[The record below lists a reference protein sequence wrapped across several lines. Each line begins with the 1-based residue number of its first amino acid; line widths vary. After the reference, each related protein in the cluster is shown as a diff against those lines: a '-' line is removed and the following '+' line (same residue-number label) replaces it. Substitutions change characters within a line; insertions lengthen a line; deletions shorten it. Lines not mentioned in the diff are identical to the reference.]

1 MNKCIV
7 FTQKDKAELIEEPVK
22 ELGKNDV
29 AVKLDFS
36 TISAGT
42 ERANLVGELNIAA
55 GNILT
60 EVVFPRR
67 VGYSASGTV
76 IKTGEDVSRVAIGDK
91 VIVVW
96 GRHDM
101 ISVVNENNVYKIP
114 EGVSESD
121 AAFALISTFPMAA
134 IRKCNLEFGESAM
147 VMGLGI
153 LGMFAVK
160 LLRAAGAYPIIAVDP
175 VAEKREKALKYGA
188 DYAFDPTES
197 DFAQQVKNVTEGGAK
212 VCIEVT
218 GLGIGLDNALDALAR
233 FGRVAL
239 LGCTRN
245 SNFTIDYYNKVH
257 AKGVTFVGAHT
268 LARPK
273 YESSEGWWTEKDEI
287 SAFFNLVRGGR
298 LTVSDLNAEYYSP
311 EEAPEVYTRLINDK
325 NFPTVQFD
333 WRRLKGEAL
342 NLHLLE

>member
-7 FTQKDKAELIEEPVK
+7 FTEKDKAELIEEPVK
-22 ELGKNDV
+22 KPGDNDV
-29 AVKLDFS
+29 AVKLHYS

-42 ERANLVGELNIAA
+42 ERANLVGELNISA
-55 GNILT
+55 GVIPKA
-60 EVVFPRR
+60 VVFPRR

-76 IKTGEDVSRVAIGDK
+76 IETGKNVTRVSVGDK
-91 VIVVW
+91 VIVTW

-101 ISVVNENNVYKIP
+101 ISVVNEKNVYKIP
-114 EGVSESD
+114 EGVSMSD

-134 IRKCNLEFGESAM
+134 IRKCNLEMGESAM

-153 LGMFAVK
+153 LGMMAVK
-160 LLRAAGAYPIIAVDP
+160 LLRAAGAYPIIAVDLVP
-175 VAEKREKALKYGA
+175 EKREKALAFGA
-188 DYAFDPTES
+188 DFAFDPRDS
-197 DFAQQVKNVTEGGAK
+197 DFAKNVKEVTNGGAN

-218 GLGIGLDNALDALAR
+218 GLGAGLDNALDALAR
-233 FGRVAL
+233 YGRVAL

-268 LARPK
+268 MARPK
-273 YESSEGWWTEKDEI
+273 FESSKGWWTEADDI
-287 SAFFNLVRGGR
+287 NTYFGLIRGGR
-298 LTVSDLNAEYYSP
+298 LVMSDLAPEFHSP
-311 EEAPEVYTRLINDK
+311 KEAYEVYTRLINEK

-333 WRRLKGEAL
+333 WS
-342 NLHLLE
+342 LLDE